1 MIVGIDFDR
10 VLFDTDRFNEEL
22 KEVTELQHV
31 EAEVYD
37 ENGNYSPEKHA
48 EAAGADTENIYEF
61 VEKNARKYIYPD
73 VKELAE
79 LDHDIWIVTRGE
91 KKFQEAK
98 IQGAGIEKLADKVVV
113 VEEGS
118 KDVGVDFLIDDRVE
132 ELEKADLQGYVLDRS
147 KETLKDAIEEVEED
161 EA

>member
-22 KEVTELQHV
+22 KEATELHHV

-61 VEKNARKYIYPD
+61 VEQNARKYVYPD
-73 VKELAE
+73 VEELE
-79 LDHDIWIVTRGE
+79 QLNHEIWIVTRGE
-91 KKFQEAK
+91 EKFQEAK
-98 IQGAGIEKLADKVVV
+98 IEGAGISNLAEKVVI
-113 VEEGS
+113 VEEGD
-118 KDVGVDFLIDDRVE
+118 KAVGVDFLIDDRVE
-132 ELEKADLQGYVLDRS
+132 ELEKADIPGYVLDRAR
-147 KETLKDAIEEVEED
+147 ETLKDAIEEVKDD

>member
-1 MIVGIDFDR
+1 MILGIDFDR
-10 VLFDTDRFNEEL
+10 VLFDTDRFNEDL
-22 KEVTELQHV
+22 KEATELHHV

-61 VEKNARKYIYPD
+61 VEQNARKYIYPD
-73 VKELAE
+73 VKELAKLE
-79 LDHDIWIVTRGE
+79 HEIWIVTRGE

-98 IQGAGIEKLADKVVV
+98 IQAAGIENLAEKIVV
-113 VEEGS
+113 VEDGS
-118 KDVGVDFLIDDRVE
+118 KDVGVDFLIDDRME
-132 ELEKADLQGYVLDRS
+132 ELENADLPGYVLDRS
-147 KETLKDAIEEVEED
+147 KETLKDAVEEVEED